1 MHAKEDK
8 MRKVIGIGETIL
20 DIVFKNNQPTK
31 AVPGGSVF
39 NGLLSLGRAG
49 VDATLISEVGNDRV
63 GDTILNFMKENG
75 VNGDY
80 VCVYSGS
87 KSPVSL
93 AFLNEQ
99 NDAEYIFYKD
109 YPNLRLD
116 VELPE
121 VTSDDIIMF
130 GSFYAITPLLR
141 NKIKELLDKARKAG
155 AIIYYDVN
163 FRSTHAHE
171 AIKLAP
177 TILENFEYADI
188 IRGSVEDFGNMFN
201 MTDPDKIYKGKVS
214 FYCPRFICTN
224 GGERVCLR
232 TPALTKDYIPEPLQ
246 TVSTIGAGDNFNAGL
261 VFGILKNRIRR
272 ADLDELTEADWD
284 KIMASGM
291 AFSRE
296 VCASLDNYISKEFAS
311 RL

>member
-1 MHAKEDK
+1 

-20 DIVFKNNQPTK
+20 DIVFKNGQPTK

-39 NGLLSLGRAG
+39 NGLISLGRAG
-49 VDATLISEVGNDRV
+49 VEAVFISEVGNDRV

-75 VNGDY
+75 VNGDH
-80 VCVYSGS
+80 VCVYPDG

-93 AFLNEQ
+93 AFLNEK

-109 YPNLRLD
+109 YPKLRLD

-121 VTSDDIIMF
+121 VTSDDIVMF
-130 GSFYAITPLLR
+130 GSFYAISPLIR
-141 NKIKELLDKARKAG
+141 GKVKELLDKARRAG

-163 FRSTHAHE
+163 FRSTHKNDG
-171 AIKLAP
+171 IKLLP
-177 TILENFEYADI
+177 TIIENFEYADI
-188 IRGSVEDFGNMFN
+188 IRGSGEDFENMFGL
-201 MTDPDKIYKGKVS
+201 TDADQVYRNKVS

-224 GGERVCLR
+224 GSESICLR
-232 TPALTKDYIPEPLQ
+232 TPSLTKDYEVAPLQ

-261 VFGILKNRIRR
+261 VFSLLKNRIRR
-272 ADLDELTEADWD
+272 ADLDELSEADWD
-284 KIMASGM
+284 KIVAGGM

-296 VCASLDNYISKEFAS
+296 VCASLDNYVSKEFAMT
-311 RL
+311 L